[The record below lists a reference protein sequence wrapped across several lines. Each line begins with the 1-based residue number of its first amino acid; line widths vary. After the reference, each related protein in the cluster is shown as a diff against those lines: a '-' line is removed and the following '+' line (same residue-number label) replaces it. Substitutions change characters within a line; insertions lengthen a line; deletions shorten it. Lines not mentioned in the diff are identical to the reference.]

1 MNEQLSTAES
11 QRRSRRDAL
20 SEPRRGRSPS
30 PLSRGADA
38 RAVLAAVW
46 PGFIGNIASSIG
58 GNRSRSGGTGGRV
71 RAIIGGNIAA
81 SLAVSMV
88 WSPLAEAE
96 TASTASTAAR
106 EHRRLT
112 PYEAVYKTSTS
123 GLSIRLR
130 RSLSMESN
138 GVCRLTSE
146 GRLLVAGISEVSV
159 FSVAGAQVRP
169 KSYIYQLSG
178 PVSRRREV
186 HFDEGSDVIRSLYK
200 KEWYA
205 LPKTHDTLDR
215 MSQQEQLR
223 LLLLNDPTP
232 RHDIR
237 FRVADG
243 RRVKEYRL
251 HYRGDARVET
261 PMGWVDTL
269 RFARQHDNPKRR
281 SEVWIAPKWDY
292 LIVRTLHVDDGK
304 TTVADLVSAHI
315 EGHAVSGNSI

>member
-1 MNEQLSTAES
+1 MMDEQLSTAES
-11 QRRSRRDAL
+11 K
-20 SEPRRGRSPS
+20 RRGR
-30 PLSRGADA
+30 RGALPEPRGECAPIRRARSGRAPIPNPVSRDA
-38 RAVLAAVW
+38 GLSAGAALAAMWLSLTGSLGTSV
-46 PGFIGNIASSIG
+46 
-58 GNRSRSGGTGGRV
+58 SGITGGS
-71 RAIIGGNIAA
+71 IAA
-81 SLAVSMV
+81 GLAGSLALSA
-88 WSPLAEAE
+88 LARAE
-96 TASTASTAAR
+96 TAASPGA
-106 EHRRLT
+106 HRRLT

-130 RSLSMESN
+130 RSLSMEAN

-186 HFDEGSDVIRSLYK
+186 HFDEDSDVIRSLYK

-232 RHDIR
+232 RHDMR

-251 HYRGDARVET
+251 HYRGDDRVET

-269 RFARQHDNPKRR
+269 RFARQHDNPERR
-281 SEVWIAPKWDY
+281 TEVWIAPQWDY
-292 LIVRTLHVDDGK
+292 LIVRTVYVDDGK
-304 TTVADLVSAHI
+304 TTVADLVSARI
-315 EGHAVSGNSI
+315 QGHAVSGGST